1 MNKEGLNCH
10 QELRGTAAAEG
21 EGGGGE
27 VPVRAR

>member
-21 EGGGGE
+21 EGGGE